1 MGMRLVAAIE
11 WVLGGRAAGPW
22 HGRGAGGRA
31 VYRVRIVAL
40 NSAEEGGGVTSAD
53 SVCRKQSSALFGDGD
68 RDCCIEDAAL
78 SPVSSIVT
86 GCLVRS
92 DVPP

>member
-1 MGMRLVAAIE
+1 M
-11 WVLGGRAAGPW
+11 
-22 HGRGAGGRA
+22 HGRGAGGGA

-40 NSAEEGGGVTSAD
+40 NSAEEGKPASSAD

-86 GCLVRS
+86 QCRVRP
-92 DVPP
+92 DVPPEVKR